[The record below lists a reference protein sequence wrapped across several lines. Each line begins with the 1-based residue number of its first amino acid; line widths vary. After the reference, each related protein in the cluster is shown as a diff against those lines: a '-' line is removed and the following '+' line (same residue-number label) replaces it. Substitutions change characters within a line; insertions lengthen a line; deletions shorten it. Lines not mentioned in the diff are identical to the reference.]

1 MIIIVDYHAGNIG
14 SIKNMLQKLGLPSI
28 ISSLPADIEKASHL
42 ILPGVGSFDYG
53 MTKLRDLGI
62 FDVLNYKVVQQRTPV
77 LGICLGAQLMC
88 ASSEEGK
95 MDGLNWV
102 QGSVKKFPSQNGEK
116 KFYVPLIGWDHINLQ
131 KRSKLFDGLAESR
144 FYFVHSYY
152 IRCDERQDVLTTS
165 KHSVEFDSAF
175 EKGNVLG
182 VQFHPEKS
190 HSFGKKLLKNFFEHY
205 Q

>member
-1 MIIIVDYHAGNIG
+1 MITIVDYHAGNIG

-28 ISSLPADIEKASHL
+28 ISNLVADIEKATHL

-53 MTKLRDLGI
+53 MTKLNELGI
-62 FDVLNYKVVQQRTPV
+62 VDALNKKVLKEGTPI

-88 ASSEEGK
+88 SNSEEGK
-95 MDGLNWV
+95 LNGLNWIE
-102 QGSVKKFPSQNGEK
+102 GAVKKFPSHELGK
-116 KFYVPLIGWDHINLQ
+116 KFYVPFIGWDHISVQ
-131 KRSKLFDGLAESR
+131 KQSKLFEGLVDSR

-152 IRCDERQDVLTTS
+152 IQCVEKQTVLSTN
-165 KHSVEFDSAF
+165 KYSVEFDSAF
-175 EKGNVLG
+175 EKGNILG

-190 HSFGKKLLKNFFEHY
+190 HSFGKKLLKNFIERY